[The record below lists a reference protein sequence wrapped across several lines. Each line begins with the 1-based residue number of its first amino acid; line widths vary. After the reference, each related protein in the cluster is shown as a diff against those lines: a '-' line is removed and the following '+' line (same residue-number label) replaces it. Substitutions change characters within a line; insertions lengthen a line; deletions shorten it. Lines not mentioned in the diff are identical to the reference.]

1 MNLKLRNV
9 LLTFLLFT
17 VLAYAQDKRTPYQ
30 YPKEQMKMET
40 LGEWQDLKFG
50 LFLHWGT
57 YSQWGIVESW
67 SLCPEDRSFT
77 SVRPVGKSYYDYVK
91 EYEKLQTTFNPV
103 NFNPEKWA
111 EAAKYAGMKYMVFTT
126 KHHDGFNMYDT
137 QESDY
142 KITSP
147 KTPFS
152 SNPRADVT
160 KEIFDAF
167 RSKDFMAGAY
177 YSISDWHHNDFW
189 WDYFPP
195 FDRHINYS
203 PEKYPEKW
211 QGFNDFIYNQLDEL
225 TSNYGKLGMLWFDLC
240 DVSKDKKVDWAR
252 FEKVIHTNQPQALM
266 VARHTYTKYENY
278 RTPEQQVPDQALDY
292 PWETCMTM
300 GKSWSY
306 KPGDEYKSVY
316 ELVQLLVKI
325 VSRGGNFLLNVGPG
339 PNGDFDSTA
348 YERLKGIGDW
358 MQINS
363 EAIYG
368 TKPISP
374 YHETKLVF
382 TQKADAV
389 YAFYLPKED
398 ETKMPAKISISS
410 MQPEKGSQVFLLG
423 HDKPLNW
430 ELNGA
435 GFIVEIPAGLQRR
448 PKSEHV
454 WVLKFQP

>member
-1 MNLKLRNV
+1 MNFKLRNV

-17 VLAYAQDKRTPYQ
+17 GLANAQDKHPPYQ
-30 YPKEQMKMET
+30 YPKEQKKMET
-40 LGEWQDLKFG
+40 LEEWQDLKFG

-77 SVRPVGKSYYDYVK
+77 SVRPEGQNYYDYVK

-103 NFNPEKWA
+103 NFSPEKWA

-152 SNPRADVT
+152 SHPRADVT

-252 FEKVIHTNQPQALM
+252 FEKVIKANQPQALM

-339 PNGDFDSTA
+339 PNGDFDPTA

-382 TQKADAV
+382 TKKKDAV
-389 YAFYLPKED
+389 YAFYLPKES
-398 ETKMPAKISISS
+398 ETKMPAKIAISS
-410 MQPEKGSQVFLLG
+410 MQPKKGSQVFLLG
-423 HDKPLNW
+423 YKKPLNW
-430 ELNGA
+430 NDNGE
-435 GFIVEIPAGLQRR
+435 GFIVEIPTELQRKPR
-448 PKSEHV
+448 SKHA